1 MNSKSKLTDEIFRHA
16 TKHDPTNVQDARTCH
31 ITVFQSMRITLL
43 LENITA
49 EDFNFQNI
57 FSSSI
62 DIPIRIRPQ
71 EKL

>member
-43 LENITA
+43 ENITA
-49 EDFNFQNI
+49 EYFNFQNI
-57 FSSSI
+57 FSSST
-62 DIPIRIRPQ
+62 DIPIRIRLQ

>member
-1 MNSKSKLTDEIFRHA
+1 MNSKSKLTDEIFRHVA
-16 TKHDPTNVQDARTCH
+16 KHDSANVQDARTCH

-43 LENITA
+43 ENITA
-49 EDFNFQNI
+49 EYFNFQNI